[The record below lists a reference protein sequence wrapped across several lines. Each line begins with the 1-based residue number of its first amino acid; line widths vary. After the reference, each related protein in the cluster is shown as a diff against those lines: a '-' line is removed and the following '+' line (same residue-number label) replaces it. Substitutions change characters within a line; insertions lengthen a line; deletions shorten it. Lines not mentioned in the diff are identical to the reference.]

1 MKAWR
6 KLDKYYLM
14 LFGVMLLLS
23 ALTIYTFR
31 QIFSNVLKAQ
41 ETADLKE
48 SELKID
54 KEMLEKAY
62 SKISERKAVELNVPE
77 NATIIKEAGE
87 PE

>member
-14 LFGVMLLLS
+14 LFGVMLVLA

-31 QIFSNVLKAQ
+31 QIFSNILKAQ
-41 ETADLKE
+41 ETMDIKE

-54 KEMLEKAY
+54 KGKLEEAY
-62 SKISERKAVELNVPE
+62 SKISEKKVVRLDVGDSVTISEEVE
-77 NATIIKEAGE
+77 
-87 PE
+87 

>member
-14 LFGVMLLLS
+14 LFGVMLVLA

-31 QIFSNVLKAQ
+31 QIFSNILKAQ
-41 ETADLKE
+41 ETMDIKE

-54 KEMLEKAY
+54 KGKLEEAY
-62 SKISERKAVELNVPE
+62 SKISEKKVVRLDVGESVTISEEVE
-77 NATIIKEAGE
+77 
-87 PE
+87 

>member
-14 LFGVMLLLS
+14 LFGVMLVLA

-31 QIFSNVLKAQ
+31 QIFSNILKAQ
-41 ETADLKE
+41 ETMDIKE

-54 KEMLEKAY
+54 KGKLEEAY
-62 SKISERKAVELNVPE
+62 SKISEKKVVRLDVGESV
-77 NATIIKEAGE
+77 TISEEAQ
-87 PE
+87 